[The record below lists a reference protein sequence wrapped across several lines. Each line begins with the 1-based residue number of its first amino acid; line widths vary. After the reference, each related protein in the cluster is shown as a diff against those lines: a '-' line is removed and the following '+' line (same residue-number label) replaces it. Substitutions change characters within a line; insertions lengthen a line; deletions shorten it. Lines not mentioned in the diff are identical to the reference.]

1 MDVRGGTDR
10 GIVGGGRNLRGNSL
24 VIAIRTAVVTM
35 SPMLRDIIKELP
47 VGCMRLD
54 IVAEFTTRD
63 LLGDRLKLIL
73 PDIILIELARGESD
87 RIARG
92 ILAAVP
98 RSRVI
103 AFSSSGGNLYIHE
116 MRPRRTVVSD
126 VSAKAMVRAL
136 YTAPRAPKV

>member
-1 MDVRGGTDR
+1 
-10 GIVGGGRNLRGNSL
+10 

-35 SPMLRDIIKELP
+35 SPMLRDMIKELP
-47 VGCMRLD
+47 IGRVRLE

-63 LLGDRLKLIL
+63 LLGDRLQMIL
-73 PDIILIELARGESD
+73 PDIVLIQLARGETD

-103 AFSSSGGNLYIHE
+103 AFSGGGRSLYIHE
-116 MRPRRTVVSD
+116 MRPHRKIVSD
-126 VSAKAMVRAL
+126 VSAKVVVRAL
-136 YTAPRAPKV
+136 CTSPRAAKV